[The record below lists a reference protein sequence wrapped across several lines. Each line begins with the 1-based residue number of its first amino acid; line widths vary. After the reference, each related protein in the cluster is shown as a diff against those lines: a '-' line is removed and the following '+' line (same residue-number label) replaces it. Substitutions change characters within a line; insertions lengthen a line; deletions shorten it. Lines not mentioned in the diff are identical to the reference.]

1 MGTNFLELE
10 LGKLSASSQVF
21 CLQLQVPERRQR
33 MGGLKRI
40 REGGWEDPH
49 NSLHLEAQST
59 QKQGNSKDAQK
70 QNPSVPQIETS
81 CKEPRRS

>member
-1 MGTNFLELE
+1 MGTDFLELG
-10 LGKLSASSQVF
+10 LGKMPTSSRVF

-40 REGGWEDPH
+40 REGSWEDPH

-59 QKQGNSKDAQK
+59 QKQDNSED
-70 QNPSVPQIETS
+70 T
-81 CKEPRRS
+81 